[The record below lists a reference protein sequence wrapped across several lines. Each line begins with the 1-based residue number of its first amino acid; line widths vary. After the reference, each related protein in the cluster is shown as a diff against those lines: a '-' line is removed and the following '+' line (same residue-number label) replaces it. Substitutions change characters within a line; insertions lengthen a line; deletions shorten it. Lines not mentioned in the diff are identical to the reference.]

1 MSEGDALRFQ
11 KTTKG
16 VMAALIAAMSC
27 LCVSGGNAEPPST
40 KDTSIG
46 RLGEGGPDQCLE
58 NMITSASEGDA
69 DSQYRLAVLYTEGD
83 GIDKDLPKA
92 ASLFRKA
99 AEQGHDNAQLKM
111 GYCYRDGAGVLKNT
125 AKAYVWFAMSAQNG
139 EALNG
144 RGKAGEL
151 ADEIRKTLPSDE
163 LQKAEAELQRL
174 QKSVFEREQE
184 NYSNIVS
191 QLNKAGWKVTMR
203 RGADG
208 SHNVEA
214 RKEGNTSVSHAPNW
228 RLAFVSVLRQCE
240 NWPE

>member
-1 MSEGDALRFQ
+1 M
-11 KTTKG
+11 
-16 VMAALIAAMSC
+16 VAAVVAMSF
-27 LCVSGGNAEPPST
+27 LCVSGCNAEPPST
-40 KDTSIG
+40 KDTTIDT
-46 RLGEGGPDQCLE
+46 LGEGGRVQFLE
-58 NMITSASEGDA
+58 NMKTSASEGDA
-69 DSQYRLAVLYTEGD
+69 DAQYRLAVLYTEGD

-92 ASLFRKA
+92 ASLLRMA
-99 AEQGHDNAQLKM
+99 AEQGHDNAQLQM
-111 GYCYRDGAGVLKNT
+111 GYCYRDGAGVFKDT

-139 EALNG
+139 DALNG
-144 RGKAGEL
+144 RGRAGEL
-151 ADEIRKTLPSDE
+151 ADEIRESLPPDE

-174 QKSVFEREQE
+174 QKAVFEREKE
-184 NYSNIVS
+184 NYFNIVS

-203 RGADG
+203 RGDDG